1 MVIHFSPSSNEVA
14 CGRGGDSIKATHEP
28 AQVTCKLCLRSLDK
42 EVTPAANLARR
53 TPNLAELRA
62 AARAAKAAPVS
73 ANPVKADPVT
83 IDAVKGNPVKRDPV
97 KIHPAK
103 ANPPTAEVTKSAV
116 SVRAAWQKRL
126 EDLPGRSRLPRG
138 MARQAY
144 V

>member
-1 MVIHFSPSSNEVA
+1 LVIHFSPSSNEVA
-14 CGRGGDSIKATHEP
+14 CGRGGDSIKATHES

-42 EVTPAANLARR
+42 EAAPASNLARR

-62 AARAAKAAPVS
+62 AARAAKADPAT
-73 ANPVKADPVT
+73 ANPVKADSITV
-83 IDAVKGNPVKRDPV
+83 DVVKGNPVKRDPMQTQL
-97 KIHPAK
+97 AK
-103 ANPPTAEVTKSAV
+103 ANPPTAEVPKSTA
-116 SVRAAWQKRL
+116 SVRSTWQKRL